1 VSFSCSPPVGQSVSQ
16 SAHSHAKRTRRH
28 TAECSCS
35 SFLCAR
41 VALPIAGVCVA
52 GRAAGAQVDRRVLQ
66 GELQRDRW
74 EEDQVLQLKQRE
86 QQEQEQEVQPG
97 L

>member
-1 VSFSCSPPVGQSVSQ
+1 
-16 SAHSHAKRTRRH
+16 
-28 TAECSCS
+28 
-35 SFLCAR
+35 
-41 VALPIAGVCVA
+41 VCVA